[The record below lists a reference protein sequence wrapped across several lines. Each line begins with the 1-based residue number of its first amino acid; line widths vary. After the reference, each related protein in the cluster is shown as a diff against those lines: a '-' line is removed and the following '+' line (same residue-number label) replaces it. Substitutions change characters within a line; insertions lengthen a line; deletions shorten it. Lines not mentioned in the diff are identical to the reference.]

1 MLLLER
7 RTTVSAPVHQMAMPW
22 QWSTNPSTRA
32 GDAGATRAAKAKVV
46 DKDPEDPEVGTVLG
60 GETAAEAGTVGG
72 TALQVD
78 VEVNTDGGGTV

>member
-32 GDAGATRAAKAKVV
+32 GEAGATRAAKSKVV
-46 DKDPEDPEVGTVLG
+46 DKDPEVGTVLG